1 MLHEIL
7 DELDETPTS
16 KAIKPKPIR
25 NEYSL
30 MSRKLAAKDYMK
42 NFTPPAKKVL
52 ITKSSQNLTTVKPPK
67 ILKEVHN
74 NTNNTD
80 DISSNIIQTDTK
92 TDETQIVD
100 KETQEGSIYNVTQ
113 ETDYVNTQLSENL
126 TIESFT
132 QDDCFNDDIDMTQI
146 EEFESQPQDTSVTEE
161 NVTDALQTEILSE
174 WENFSNENYQIE
186 VDGLDKSDIP
196 LIEVEGK
203 KVSLILGL

>member
-42 NFTPPAKKVL
+42 NFTPPAKKVV
-52 ITKSSQNLTTVKPPK
+52 ITKSSENLTTAKPPK

-74 NTNNTD
+74 NTD
-80 DISSNIIQTDTK
+80 DVSCTIVETDTK
-92 TDETQIVD
+92 TDESQIVD
-100 KETQEGSIYNVTQ
+100 KETQEGTVFSVTQ
-113 ETDYVNTQLSENL
+113 ETDFVNTQLSENL

-146 EEFESQPQDTSVTEE
+146 EEFESQPQDTSFTEE

-186 VDGLDKSDIP
+186 VESLDKSDIP

-203 KVSLILGL
+203 KVSLILRM